1 MIKIG
6 ITGGIG
12 SGKSVVATLLRLY
25 GIPVYIADEESKRL
39 TNSSPVIRRALVD
52 LVGEAV
58 YDADGK
64 LDKPRLA
71 NFIFGQPEHLARVN
85 AIIHPEVNRDFLDW
99 SERQEKAFCAIES
112 AILFESGFDRIVD
125 VKLMVLAPLEIRL
138 ERAIARDHAS
148 REALERRIKSQM
160 ADEEKASRSDYVIH
174 NDDRQALI
182 PQVENF
188 IGWLKIDPAGGKL
201 HRMAKE
207 P

>member
-160 ADEEKASRSDYVIH
+160 ADEEKAPRPDYVIH

-188 IGWLKIDPAGGKL
+188 IGWLKNRENAL
-201 HRMAKE
+201 F
-207 P
+207 

>member
-1 MIKIG
+1 MVKIG

-138 ERAIARDHAS
+138 ERAIARDHAL

-160 ADEEKASRSDYVIH
+160 ADEEKASRSDFVIH
-174 NDDRQALI
+174 NDGRQALI

-188 IGWLKIDPAGGKL
+188 IGWLKNRENAL
-201 HRMAKE
+201 F
-207 P
+207 

>member
-138 ERAIARDHAS
+138 ERAIARDHAL

-160 ADEEKASRSDYVIH
+160 ADEEKASRSDFVIH
-174 NDDRQALI
+174 NDGRQALI

-188 IGWLKIDPAGGKL
+188 IGWLKNREDSL
-201 HRMAKE
+201 F
-207 P
+207 

>member
-160 ADEEKASRSDYVIH
+160 ADEEKALRSDYVIH

-188 IGWLKIDPAGGKL
+188 IGWLKNRENAL
-201 HRMAKE
+201 F
-207 P
+207 

>member
-1 MIKIG
+1 MVKIG

-160 ADEEKASRSDYVIH
+160 ADEEKASRSDFVIH
-174 NDDRQALI
+174 NDGRQALI

-188 IGWLKIDPAGGKL
+188 IGWLKNREDSL
-201 HRMAKE
+201 F
-207 P
+207 

>member
-1 MIKIG
+1 MVKIG

-160 ADEEKASRSDYVIH
+160 ADEEKASRSDFVIH
-174 NDDRQALI
+174 NDGRQALI

-188 IGWLKIDPAGGKL
+188 IGWLKNRENAL
-201 HRMAKE
+201 F
-207 P
+207 

>member
-52 LVGEAV
+52 LVGEVV

-188 IGWLKIDPAGGKL
+188 IGWLKNRENAL
-201 HRMAKE
+201 F
-207 P
+207 

>member
-64 LDKPRLA
+64 LDKLRLA

-125 VKLMVLAPLEIRL
+125 LKLMVLAPLEIRL

-188 IGWLKIDPAGGKL
+188 IGWLKNRENAL
-201 HRMAKE
+201 F
-207 P
+207 

>member
-160 ADEEKASRSDYVIH
+160 ADEEKASRSDFVIH
-174 NDDRQALI
+174 NDGRQALI

-188 IGWLKIDPAGGKL
+188 IGWLKNREDSL
-201 HRMAKE
+201 F
-207 P
+207 

>member
-1 MIKIG
+1 MVKIG

-160 ADEEKASRSDYVIH
+160 ADEEKASRSDFVIH
-174 NDDRQALI
+174 NDSRQALI

-188 IGWLKIDPAGGKL
+188 IGWLKNREDSL
-201 HRMAKE
+201 F
-207 P
+207 

>member
-125 VKLMVLAPLEIRL
+125 LKLMVLAPLEIRL

-160 ADEEKASRSDYVIH
+160 ADEEKASRSDFVIH
-174 NDDRQALI
+174 NDGRQALI

-188 IGWLKIDPAGGKL
+188 IGWLKNRENAL
-201 HRMAKE
+201 F
-207 P
+207 

>member
-138 ERAIARDHAS
+138 ERAIARDHAL

-174 NDDRQALI
+174 NDGRQALI

-188 IGWLKIDPAGGKL
+188 IGWLKNRENAL
-201 HRMAKE
+201 F
-207 P
+207 

>member
-39 TNSSPVIRRALVD
+39 TNSSSVIRRALVD

-160 ADEEKASRSDYVIH
+160 ADEEKASRSDFVIH
-174 NDDRQALI
+174 NDGRQALI

-188 IGWLKIDPAGGKL
+188 IGWLKNRENAL
-201 HRMAKE
+201 F
-207 P
+207 

>member
-64 LDKPRLA
+64 LDKLRLA

-188 IGWLKIDPAGGKL
+188 IGWLKNRENAL
-201 HRMAKE
+201 F
-207 P
+207 

>member
-174 NDDRQALI
+174 NDGRQALI

-188 IGWLKIDPAGGKL
+188 IGWLKNRENAL
-201 HRMAKE
+201 F
-207 P
+207 

>member
-1 MIKIG
+1 MSVMVKIG

-160 ADEEKASRSDYVIH
+160 ADEEKASRSDFVIH
-174 NDDRQALI
+174 NDGRQALI

-188 IGWLKIDPAGGKL
+188 IEWLKNREDSL
-201 HRMAKE
+201 F
-207 P
+207 

>member
-148 REALERRIKSQM
+148 REAL
-160 ADEEKASRSDYVIH
+160 
-174 NDDRQALI
+174 
-182 PQVENF
+182 
-188 IGWLKIDPAGGKL
+188 
-201 HRMAKE
+201 
-207 P
+207 

>member
-1 MIKIG
+1 MSVMVKIG

-160 ADEEKASRSDYVIH
+160 ADEEKASRSDFVIH
-174 NDDRQALI
+174 NDGRQALI

-188 IGWLKIDPAGGKL
+188 IGWLKNREDSL
-201 HRMAKE
+201 F
-207 P
+207 

>member
-1 MIKIG
+1 M
-6 ITGGIG
+6 
-12 SGKSVVATLLRLY
+12 
-25 GIPVYIADEESKRL
+25 
-39 TNSSPVIRRALVD
+39 
-52 LVGEAV
+52 GEAV

-64 LDKPRLA
+64 LDKLRLA

-188 IGWLKIDPAGGKL
+188 IGWLKNRENAL
-201 HRMAKE
+201 F
-207 P
+207 

>member
-1 MIKIG
+1 MVKIG

-125 VKLMVLAPLEIRL
+125 VKLMVL
-138 ERAIARDHAS
+138 
-148 REALERRIKSQM
+148 
-160 ADEEKASRSDYVIH
+160 
-174 NDDRQALI
+174 
-182 PQVENF
+182 
-188 IGWLKIDPAGGKL
+188 
-201 HRMAKE
+201 
-207 P
+207 

>member
-160 ADEEKASRSDYVIH
+160 ADEEKASRSDFVIH
-174 NDDRQALI
+174 NDGRQALI

-188 IGWLKIDPAGGKL
+188 IGWLKNCENAL
-201 HRMAKE
+201 F
-207 P
+207 

>member
-1 MIKIG
+1 MSVMVKIG

-125 VKLMVLAPLEIRL
+125 LKLMVLAPLEIRL

-160 ADEEKASRSDYVIH
+160 ADEEKASRSDFVIH
-174 NDDRQALI
+174 NDGRQALI

-188 IGWLKIDPAGGKL
+188 IGWLKNRENAL
-201 HRMAKE
+201 F
-207 P
+207 

>member
-52 LVGEAV
+52 LVGEVV

-160 ADEEKASRSDYVIH
+160 ADEEKASRSDFVIH
-174 NDDRQALI
+174 NDGRQALI

-188 IGWLKIDPAGGKL
+188 IGWLKNRENAL
-201 HRMAKE
+201 F
-207 P
+207 

>member
-25 GIPVYIADEESKRL
+25 GVPVYIADEESKRL

-160 ADEEKASRSDYVIH
+160 ADEEKALRSDYVIH

-188 IGWLKIDPAGGKL
+188 IGWLKNRENAL
-201 HRMAKE
+201 F
-207 P
+207 

>member
-148 REALERRIKSQM
+148 HEALERRIKSQM
-160 ADEEKASRSDYVIH
+160 ADEEKASRSDFVIH
-174 NDDRQALI
+174 NDGRQALI

-188 IGWLKIDPAGGKL
+188 IGWLKNRENAL
-201 HRMAKE
+201 F
-207 P
+207 

>member
-1 MIKIG
+1 MVKIG

-99 SERQEKAFCAIES
+99 CERQEKAFCAIES

-160 ADEEKASRSDYVIH
+160 ADEEKASRSDFVIH
-174 NDDRQALI
+174 NDGRQALI

-188 IGWLKIDPAGGKL
+188 IGWLKNRENAL
-201 HRMAKE
+201 F
-207 P
+207 

>member
-1 MIKIG
+1 MVKIG

-160 ADEEKASRSDYVIH
+160 ADEEKASRSDFVIH
-174 NDDRQALI
+174 NDGRQALI
-182 PQVENF
+182 PQVEKF
-188 IGWLKIDPAGGKL
+188 IGWLKNREDSL
-201 HRMAKE
+201 F
-207 P
+207 

>member
-52 LVGEAV
+52 LVGETV

-160 ADEEKASRSDYVIH
+160 ADEEKASRSDFVIH
-174 NDDRQALI
+174 NDGRQALI

-188 IGWLKIDPAGGKL
+188 IGWLKNRENAL
-201 HRMAKE
+201 F
-207 P
+207 

>member
-1 MIKIG
+1 MVKIG

-52 LVGEAV
+52 LVGEAA

-64 LDKPRLA
+64 LDKLRLA

-188 IGWLKIDPAGGKL
+188 IGWLKNRENAL
-201 HRMAKE
+201 F
-207 P
+207 

>member
-1 MIKIG
+1 MVKIG

-160 ADEEKASRSDYVIH
+160 ADEEKASQSDFVIH
-174 NDDRQALI
+174 NDGRQALI

-188 IGWLKIDPAGGKL
+188 IGWLKNRENAL
-201 HRMAKE
+201 F
-207 P
+207 

>member
-1 MIKIG
+1 MSVMVKIG

-160 ADEEKASRSDYVIH
+160 ADEEKASRSDFVIH
-174 NDDRQALI
+174 NDSRQALI

-188 IGWLKIDPAGGKL
+188 IGWLKNREDSL
-201 HRMAKE
+201 F
-207 P
+207 

>member
-52 LVGEAV
+52 LVGEAI

-174 NDDRQALI
+174 NDDRKALI

-188 IGWLKIDPAGGKL
+188 IGWLKNRENAL
-201 HRMAKE
+201 F
-207 P
+207 

>member
-160 ADEEKASRSDYVIH
+160 ADEEKALRSDFVIH
-174 NDDRQALI
+174 NDGRQALI

-188 IGWLKIDPAGGKL
+188 IGWLKNREDSL
-201 HRMAKE
+201 F
-207 P
+207 

>member
-1 MIKIG
+1 MVKIG

-12 SGKSVVATLLRLY
+12 SGKSVVATLLSLS
-25 GIPVYIADEESKRL
+25 GVPVYIADEESKRL

-64 LDKPRLA
+64 LDKLRLA

-188 IGWLKIDPAGGKL
+188 IGWLKNRENAL
-201 HRMAKE
+201 F
-207 P
+207 

>member
-1 MIKIG
+1 MSVMVKIG

-160 ADEEKASRSDYVIH
+160 ADEEKASRSDFVIH
-174 NDDRQALI
+174 NDGWQALI

-188 IGWLKIDPAGGKL
+188 IGWLKNRENAL
-201 HRMAKE
+201 F
-207 P
+207 

>member
-1 MIKIG
+1 MVKIG

-160 ADEEKASRSDYVIH
+160 ADGEKASRSDFVIH
-174 NDDRQALI
+174 NDGRQALI

-188 IGWLKIDPAGGKL
+188 IGWLKNRENAL
-201 HRMAKE
+201 F
-207 P
+207 

>member
-52 LVGEAV
+52 LIGEAV

-160 ADEEKASRSDYVIH
+160 ADEEKASRSDFVIH
-174 NDDRQALI
+174 NDGRQALI

-188 IGWLKIDPAGGKL
+188 IGWLKNRENAL
-201 HRMAKE
+201 F
-207 P
+207 

>member
-1 MIKIG
+1 MVKIG

-174 NDDRQALI
+174 NDGRQALI

-188 IGWLKIDPAGGKL
+188 IGWLKNRENAL
-201 HRMAKE
+201 F
-207 P
+207 

>member
-71 NFIFGQPEHLARVN
+71 NFIFGQPEHLACVN

-188 IGWLKIDPAGGKL
+188 IGWLKNRENAL
-201 HRMAKE
+201 F
-207 P
+207 